1 MGLVDNEVC
10 LVSDLDEIRE
20 SLILFNLLVFI

>member
-1 MGLVDNEVC
+1 MGQVDNEVC